1 MDASKQRVVIAGMGE
16 VGAVIADG
24 ARKCGCEVREVRRGQ
39 SLSEAASEGAGP
51 IVLAM
56 REDDFEQPFREAIAL
71 GAERVIV
78 LQNGFI
84 DEVIAAQP
92 VTRCVLWLTK
102 KGDFERSARPT
113 LVHGPR
119 ERELRSWLDARGVP
133 TVVEAAETVARE
145 GREKAAWSCLVG
157 NGLHAH
163 QRTLTEMLAQD
174 ESTAKR
180 IVYEACDVAA
190 RVLDAEVTRAGA
202 WQMIEDTRALLGWM
216 KGSAKG
222 LAWRSGRVVRWAEDE
237 LGDGLA
243 AVANGEVVRRILAAA
258 K

>member
-1 MDASKQRVVIAGMGE
+1 
-16 VGAVIADG
+16 VIADG
-24 ARKCGCEVREVRRGQ
+24 AKRNGCEVREVRRGQ
-39 SLSEAASEGAGP
+39 SLADAARDTAGP

-71 GAERVIV
+71 GADRVIV

-84 DEVIAAQP
+84 DEVIAGQP

-119 ERELRSWLDARGVP
+119 ERDVQAWLESRAVP
-133 TVVEAAETVARE
+133 TQIASAETVARE

-163 QRTLTEMLAQD
+163 QRTLTEMLAED
-174 ESTAKR
+174 EATAKR

-190 RVLDAEVTRAGA
+190 RVLDAEVTRDGA
-202 WQMIEDTRALLGWM
+202 WKMVEDTRALLGWM

-222 LAWRSGRVVRWAEDE
+222 LAWRSGKVVRWAEDE